1 MSIPPNIS
9 EPQSHRL
16 RPQRQASKSRSLPPP
31 PQSGDELGSDPS
43 HSSDDY
49 ARTVQAKAQALKGH
63 RGPGL
68 TDTEAED
75 EEAEEEIMQD
85 FGRNKGKKSRTRR
98 SKGKGKQQ
106 MKNLSPIAEESPR
119 STGNT
124 PAPAVLRPGQLSKER
139 VEEIQAFGQRVVDE
153 AKALAV
159 KNGRTVND
167 VLMLAGLH
175 MRPGRTT
182 NPANEYCSWYAMKHP
197 IPKDSKPS

>member
-1 MSIPPNIS
+1 MSIPPTIS

-31 PQSGDELGSDPS
+31 PRSGDELLSDPS

-49 ARTVQAKAQALKGH
+49 ERTVQAKAQALKGR
-63 RGPGL
+63 RGQDP

-85 FGRNKGKKSRTRR
+85 FGRKKGKKSRTRR
-98 SKGKGKQQ
+98 SKGKEKQQ
-106 MKNLSPIAEESPR
+106 MKNLSPIAEESPQ

-124 PAPAVLRPGQLSKER
+124 PAPAVLHTGPLSKEG
-139 VEEIQAFGQRVVDE
+139 VGEIQAFGQRVTDE
-153 AKALAV
+153 AKALAA

-167 VLMLAGLH
+167 VLMLAGLGI
-175 MRPGRTT
+175 RFGRIT
-182 NPANEYCSWYAMKHP
+182 NPANEYRAWYAMRHP
-197 IPKDSKPS
+197 IPKESKPC